1 MADKLEAAGFAAGL
15 SPAAQKRLKEYSKSL
30 SVHQT
35 LVKMPQDAA
44 QAKYN
49 KLTPEQQAN
58 LQQNFG
64 NEDPVTAPQRNPLQT
79 AWHYT
84 GGAVASGFGK
94 VLAGLQNVSDV
105 MTRGYRT
112 LAIAGEQDLSL
123 GDAWTLANDKGDK
136 VFSPNRIT

>member
-64 NEDPVTAPQRNPLQT
+64 NEDPTTAPQRNPLQT

-84 GGAVASGFGK
+84 GGAVALFPYKHPIKAYVQGK
-94 VLAGLQNVSDV
+94 
-105 MTRGYRT
+105 
-112 LAIAGEQDLSL
+112 SL
-123 GDAWTLANDKGDK
+123 PWTIPEWNPA
-136 VFSPNRIT
+136 TE